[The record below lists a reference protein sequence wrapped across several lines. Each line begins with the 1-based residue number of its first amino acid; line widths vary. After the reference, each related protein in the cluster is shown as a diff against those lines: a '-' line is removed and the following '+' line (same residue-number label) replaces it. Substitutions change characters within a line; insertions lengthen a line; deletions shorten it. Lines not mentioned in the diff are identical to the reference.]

1 MPVSKNRKKHKEKA
15 KARAKILLVTKKAL
29 KDKFLK
35 WAEKKEN
42 ELPQS
47 EHTAVQV

>member
-1 MPVSKNRKKHKEKA
+1 MPISKNRKQHKEKA
-15 KARAKILLVTKKAL
+15 KARAKNLLATKKAL

-42 ELPQS
+42 ELSQS
-47 EHTAVQV
+47 NHTAVQV